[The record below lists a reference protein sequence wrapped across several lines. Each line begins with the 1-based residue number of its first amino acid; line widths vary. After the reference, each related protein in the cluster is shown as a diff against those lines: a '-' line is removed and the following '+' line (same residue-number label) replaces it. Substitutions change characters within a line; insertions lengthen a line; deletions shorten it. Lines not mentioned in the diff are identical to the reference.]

1 MKSKAGVFALTIKVG
16 PKIVTVLAKLAK
28 GLKVGKVGLAGASL
42 ASYAYMFTW
51 EFAAMIMFMLLV
63 HESGHIWAM
72 KRYGMKTKG
81 IYFLPFIG
89 GAAVTD
95 EEFPSRGVE
104 VFIAIMGP
112 IWGFALALLTGLVYV
127 ATGNPL
133 FAAAASWMA
142 MVNLFNLLPIN
153 PLDGG
158 RIMKSIAYSV
168 HSRVGL
174 VFLIIGI
181 LASGFLAFKVGF
193 GLFVFLFIFGGFELV
208 LEYKRRTEHP
218 GMNGVTIFSVC
229 FCRRR
234 TLGAHGIHGSHPW
247 CCRSNGAA
255 EGMTYVAETPL
266 TATDFQKGAA
276 AKCRRC

>member
-1 MKSKAGVFALTIKVG
+1 MKNKTGLVALAIKLGSKF
-16 PKIVTVLAKLAK
+16 VTVLAKLAK
-28 GLKVGKVGLAGASL
+28 GFKIGKVGLVGASL

-51 EFAAMIMFMLLV
+51 EFAVMIMFMLFV

-72 KRYGMKTKG
+72 KRCGMKTKG

-89 GAAVTD
+89 GAAVSD
-95 EEFPSRGVE
+95 DDFPSRGAE

-112 IWGFALALLTGLVYV
+112 IWGFTLALLTGFVYV
-127 ATGNPL
+127 ATENPL

-168 HSRVGL
+168 HSRIGF

-181 LASGFLAFKVGF
+181 LASGLLAFKVGF
-193 GLFVFLFIFGGFELV
+193 GLFVFLLVISGVEIIF
-208 LEYKRRTEHP
+208 EYKRQKEHP
-218 GMNGVTIFSVC
+218 AMNGVMIFSSAIVYT
-229 FCRRR
+229 FVAGV
-234 TLGAHGIHGSHPW
+234 LWGLMAYMEHIP
-247 CCRSNGAA
+247 GAA
-255 EGMTYVAETPL
+255 VAMKL
-266 TATDFQKGAA
+266 LKG
-276 AKCRRC
+276 

>member
-1 MKSKAGVFALTIKVG
+1 MKSKAGLIALAVKVG
-16 PKIVTVLAKLAK
+16 PKIVAVLAKLVK
-28 GLKVGKVGLAGASL
+28 GLKVGKVGLAGTSM

-51 EFAAMIMFMLLV
+51 EFAAMIMFMLFV

-72 KRYGMKTKG
+72 KRCGVKTKG
-81 IYFLPFIG
+81 IYFLPFVG
-89 GAAVTD
+89 GAAVAD
-95 EEFPSRGVE
+95 EEFPSRGAE

-127 ATGNPL
+127 ATENPL

-174 VFLIIGI
+174 VFLVIGI
-181 LASGFLAFKVGF
+181 VASGFLAFKVGL
-193 GLFVFLFIFGGFELV
+193 GLFVFLLIVGGLELV
-208 LEYKRRTEHP
+208 FEYKRRTEHP
-218 GMNGVTIFSVC
+218 AMNGATIFGSAIAYASVAGV
-229 FCRRR
+229 
-234 TLGAHGIHGSHPW
+234 LWGLMAHMEHIP
-247 CCRSNGAA
+247 
-255 EGMTYVAETPL
+255 
-266 TATDFQKGAA
+266 GAA
-276 AKCRRC
+276 AAMELLKG

>member
-1 MKSKAGVFALTIKVG
+1 MKSKAGLAALAIKVG
-16 PKIVTVLAKLAK
+16 PKVVTVLSKLVK
-28 GLKVGKVGLAGASL
+28 GLKVGKVGLAGASM

-51 EFAAMIMFMLLV
+51 EFAAMIMFMLFV

-72 KRYGMKTKG
+72 KRCGVKTKG
-81 IYFLPFIG
+81 IYFLPFVG
-89 GAAVTD
+89 GAAVAD
-95 EEFPSRGVE
+95 EEFPSRGAE

-127 ATGNPL
+127 ATENPL

-174 VFLIIGI
+174 VFLAIGI
-181 LASGFLAFKVGF
+181 VASGFLAFKVGL
-193 GLFVFLFIFGGFELV
+193 GLFVFLLIVGGLELV
-208 LEYKRRTEHP
+208 FEYKRRTEHP
-218 GMNGVTIFSVC
+218 AM
-229 FCRRR
+229 
-234 TLGAHGIHGSHPW
+234 
-247 CCRSNGAA
+247 NGAA
-255 EGMTYVAETPL
+255 IFGSAIAYASVAGVLWGLMAYMEHIP
-266 TATDFQKGAA
+266 GAA
-276 AKCRRC
+276 AAMELLKG